1 MKRKIT
7 ELIII
12 LFFYIMQVSAARV
25 ISIANISPNWLI
37 IMPVFLAFSVVRMME
52 CLQVFC
58 WNYVWFVLF
67 RFVRIYSAYF
77 YLHRIFSGFFNQ
89 KYEVREVLIP
99 LALVITADFGY
110 GFISYIG
117 NFLLQNRLNVGF
129 FMSRFILPEV
139 VYTSLVSLLIYH
151 PIHYFC
157 VITEQGKERKKKGK
171 IDERSVW
178 VHYKSS

>member
-37 IMPVFLAFSVVRMME
+37 IMPVFF
-52 CLQVFC
+52 
-58 WNYVWFVLF
+58 
-67 RFVRIYSAYF
+67 
-77 YLHRIFSGFFNQ
+77 GFFCGKNDGMFAGFFAGIMYDLFYSGLFGFTYQ

-110 GFISYIG
+110 GFISYVG

-139 VYTSLVSLLIYH
+139 VYTALVSLLIYH

-171 IDERSVW
+171 IDEGSI
-178 VHYKSS
+178 

>member
-12 LFFYIMQVSAARV
+12 LFFYLMQVSVARV

-37 IMPVFLAFSVVRMME
+37 ILPVFFGF
-52 CLQVFC
+52 FC
-58 WNYVWFVLF
+58 GKNDGMFAGFFAGIMYDLF
-67 RFVRIYSAYF
+67 Y
-77 YLHRIFSGFFNQ
+77 SGFFYQ
-89 KYEVREVLIP
+89 KYEVREILIP

-117 NFLLQNRLNVGF
+117 NFLLHNRLNVGF

-139 VYTSLVSLLIYH
+139 VYTALVSLIIYH
-151 PIHYFC
+151 PVHYFC
-157 VITEQGKERKKKGK
+157 TITEPGRERKKKGK
-171 IDERSVW
+171 IDEGSI
-178 VHYKSS
+178 

>member
-37 IMPVFLAFSVVRMME
+37 IMPVFFGF
-52 CLQVFC
+52 FC
-58 WNYVWFVLF
+58 GKNDGMFAGFFAGIMYDLF
-67 RFVRIYSAYF
+67 YSGLFGFTALIFIYIGY
-77 YLHRIFSGFFNQ
+77 FSGFLYQ

-117 NFLLQNRLNVGF
+117 IFCFKTDLMLDFLCHALYCRRL
-129 FMSRFILPEV
+129 FIQ
-139 VYTSLVSLLIYH
+139 LLF
-151 PIHYFC
+151 HY
-157 VITEQGKERKKKGK
+157 
-171 IDERSVW
+171 
-178 VHYKSS
+178 

>member
-37 IMPVFLAFSVVRMME
+37 IMPVFFGF
-52 CLQVFC
+52 FC
-58 WNYVWFVLF
+58 GKNDGMFAGFFAGIMYDLF
-67 RFVRIYSAYF
+67 YSGLFGFTALIFIYIGY
-77 YLHRIFSGFFNQ
+77 FSGFFYQ
-89 KYEVREVLIP
+89 KYEVR
-99 LALVITADFGY
+99 D
-110 GFISYIG
+110 
-117 NFLLQNRLNVGF
+117 RLNVGF

-139 VYTSLVSLLIYH
+139 VYTALVSLLIYH

-171 IDERSVW
+171 IDEGSI
-178 VHYKSS
+178 

>member
-37 IMPVFLAFSVVRMME
+37 IMPVFFGF
-52 CLQVFC
+52 FC
-58 WNYVWFVLF
+58 GKNDGMFAGFFAGIMYDLF
-67 RFVRIYSAYF
+67 YSGLFGFTALIFIYIGY
-77 YLHRIFSGFFNQ
+77 FSGFFYQ

-117 NFLLQNRLNVGF
+117 NFLLITDLMWDFLCRDLFCRKLYIQHWFLLLYI
-129 FMSRFILPEV
+129 IL
-139 VYTSLVSLLIYH
+139 YI
-151 PIHYFC
+151 I
-157 VITEQGKERKKKGK
+157 
-171 IDERSVW
+171 SVR
-178 VHYKSS
+178 

>member
-12 LFFYIMQVSAARV
+12 LFFYLMQVSVARV

-37 IMPVFLAFSVVRMME
+37 IL
-52 CLQVFC
+52 
-58 WNYVWFVLF
+58 YDLF
-67 RFVRIYSAYF
+67 YSGLFGFTALIFIYIGY
-77 YLHRIFSGFFNQ
+77 FSGFFYQ
-89 KYEVREVLIP
+89 KYEVREILIP

-117 NFLLQNRLNVGF
+117 NFLLHNRLNVGF

-139 VYTSLVSLLIYH
+139 VYTALVSLIIYH
-151 PIHYFC
+151 PVHYFC
-157 VITEQGKERKKKGK
+157 TITEPGRERKKKGK
-171 IDERSVW
+171 IDEGSI
-178 VHYKSS
+178 

>member
-37 IMPVFLAFSVVRMME
+37 IMPVFFGF
-52 CLQVFC
+52 FC
-58 WNYVWFVLF
+58 GKNDGMFAGF
-67 RFVRIYSAYF
+67 
-77 YLHRIFSGFFNQ
+77 FSGFFYQ

-117 NFLLQNRLNVGF
+117 NFLLHNRLNVGF

-139 VYTSLVSLLIYH
+139 VYTALVSLIIYH
-151 PIHYFC
+151 PVHYFC
-157 VITEQGKERKKKGK
+157 TITEPGRERKKKGK
-171 IDERSVW
+171 IDEGSI
-178 VHYKSS
+178 